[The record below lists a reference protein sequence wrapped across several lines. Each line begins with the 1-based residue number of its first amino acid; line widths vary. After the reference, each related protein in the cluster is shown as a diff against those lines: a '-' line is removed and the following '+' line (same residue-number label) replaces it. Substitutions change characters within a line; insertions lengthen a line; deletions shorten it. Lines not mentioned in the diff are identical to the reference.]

1 MCDNWCAILAPQ
13 SKTKE
18 KKIKNAKVLNELEEK
33 AVCGG
38 AGPYY
43 PDNNPNDDPEAER
56 KANEEF
62 LNSLP
67 DLFAQP
73 KNKEGD
79 KK

>member
-1 MCDNWCAILAPQ
+1 M
-13 SKTKE
+13 
-18 KKIKNAKVLNELEEK
+18 LNELEEK

-43 PDNNPNDDPEAER
+43 PDNNPNDDPEADR

>member
-1 MCDNWCAILAPQ
+1 MKNL
-13 SKTKE
+13 E
-18 KKIKNAKVLNELEEK
+18 NAKELDELEEK
-33 AVCGG
+33 EVCGG
-38 AGPYY
+38 TGQDC
-43 PDNNPNDDPEAER
+43 PDNNPNDDPEADR